1 MFLQQGEVKN
11 IPLHSIKLSLVNSKA
26 RILFQNIFWKML
38 RDNEQRGIL
47 LNANK
52 YKGMPLLYITPPK
65 CAKQKDDKD
74 QGSILST
81 F

>member
-1 MFLQQGEVKN
+1 
-11 IPLHSIKLSLVNSKA
+11 
-26 RILFQNIFWKML
+26 ML

-52 YKGMPLLYITPPK
+52 YKGMLLYITPPK

-81 F
+81 FYE